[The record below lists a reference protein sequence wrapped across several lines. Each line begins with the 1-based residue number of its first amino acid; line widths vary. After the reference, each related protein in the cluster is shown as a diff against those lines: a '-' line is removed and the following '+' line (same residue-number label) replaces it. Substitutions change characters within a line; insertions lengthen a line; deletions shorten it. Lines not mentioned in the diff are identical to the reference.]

1 LIINKCQ
8 NPLTIKVGKV
18 FLPTCHLGFVLNY
31 LKNENEYRQS
41 VIAGQKN
48 KYKSNKSPDKYDNL
62 KSWDIDGSGEI
73 YLVIEEIVEMIFK
86 HMIGSDSLNFKAYLV
101 FKIPSSV
108 DGDQSFGKI

>member
-1 LIINKCQ
+1 
-8 NPLTIKVGKV
+8 
-18 FLPTCHLGFVLNY
+18 
-31 LKNENEYRQS
+31 
-41 VIAGQKN
+41 
-48 KYKSNKSPDKYDNL
+48 L